1 MFRQLFLGTAWL
13 LHSLWNVKCREVAP
27 LQQEWKQEAHRL
39 HEMIVDQRFRSLAG
53 NANEKIDDLLLRGLY
68 IKAAICFCT

>member
-1 MFRQLFLGTAWL
+1 MIMFRQLFLGAAWL

-39 HEMIVDQRFRSLAG
+39 HGMIVVQHLESLAR
-53 NANEKIDDLLLRGLY
+53 KL
-68 IKAAICFCT
+68 K